1 MTLRFVSGLALAAA
15 FFSSLALPCMD
26 TIVAAPLPIKIGVG
40 GPMTGSDAVFGAEM
54 RNGVEQ
60 AVRDINAAGG
70 ILHHRLSV
78 DIGDDAGDPKQGV
91 VVAKKFVA
99 DHVHFV
105 VGHFNSGVTLA
116 ASAIYADNNILDITP
131 ASTNPQIT
139 ERGLA
144 TVFRTCGRDDQQA
157 AVAAKFLASPKF
169 LASQGL
175 ASQNDERI
183 AIAHDNT
190 TYGKSL
196 ADGARKELAQLGIKD
211 VLYKGVAKGE
221 KDYSALV
228 SKMKA
233 ARADILYWGGQ
244 QTEAALILRQ
254 MRAHGIAT
262 VMIASSSIASDEFAA
277 IGGDSVVGTYMTF
290 PLDPRNRPQAAKVVK
305 AFKARNLDP
314 ETYTLYAYAAVQ
326 VIAQAAQQ
334 AHSLDPKA
342 IAKVMHAGVSFKT
355 VLGVLAFDAKGDIT
369 RPDYSIFIWRKGAD
383 GKISYYPLRK

>member
-1 MTLRFVSGLALAAA
+1 MTLRFVSGLALAAVFA
-15 FFSSLALPCMD
+15 SSLALTCMD

-60 AVRDINAAGG
+60 AVHDINAAGG
-70 ILHHRLSV
+70 ILHHQLSV

-91 VVAKKFVA
+91 AVAKKFVA
-99 DHVHFV
+99 DHVRFV
-105 VGHFNSGVTLA
+105 VGHFNSGVTLP

-157 AVAAKFLASPKF
+157 AVAAKFLAN
-169 LASQGL
+169 QG
-175 ASQNDERI
+175 DKRI

-196 ADGARKELAQLGIKD
+196 ADGARKELAKLGIKD

-228 SKMKA
+228 SKIKA

-254 MRAHGIAT
+254 MREHGVGAE
-262 VMIASSSIASDEFAA
+262 MIASSGIASDEFAA
-277 IGGDSVVGTYMTF
+277 IGGDSVIGTTMTF
-290 PLDPRNRPQAAKVVK
+290 PLEPRNRPQAAKVVK
-305 AFKARNLDP
+305 EFKARNLDP

-326 VIAQAAQQ
+326 VIAQAAQR
-334 AHSLDPKA
+334 ANSLDPKE
-342 IAKVMHAGVSFKT
+342 IAKVMHAGTNFKT
-355 VLGVLAFDAKGDIT
+355 VLGTLAFDAKGDVT

-383 GKISYYPLRK
+383 GKISYYPLKK